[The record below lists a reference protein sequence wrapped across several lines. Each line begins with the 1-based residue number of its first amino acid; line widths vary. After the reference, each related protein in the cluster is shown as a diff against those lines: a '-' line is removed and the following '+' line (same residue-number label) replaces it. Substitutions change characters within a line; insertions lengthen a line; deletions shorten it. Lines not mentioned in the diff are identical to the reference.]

1 MVPKTRCSWPGKD
14 PIYVD
19 YHDREWGV
27 PVYDEKALFEKLILD
42 GFQAGLSW
50 ITILRKRE
58 NFIRA
63 FDGFEPEVIACYGPE
78 KIKMLMEDSG
88 IVRNRQKIESTILNA
103 RVWLELRESGMNFSD
118 FLWQFVGGKPKRNSW
133 NSMDE
138 VPAESSESRA
148 MSQTLRKAGFRFC
161 GPTICYAFMQAVGM
175 VNDHTT
181 ECFRYKE
188 LYLEPTT

>member
-1 MVPKTRCSWPGKD
+1 M
-14 PIYVD
+14 D

-103 RVWLELRESGMNFSD
+103 GAWLELRESGMNFSD
-118 FLWQFVGGKPKRNSW
+118 FLWQFVGGKPKMNSW
-133 NSMDE
+133 NSIDE

-148 MSQTLRKAGFRFC
+148 MSQKLRKAGFRFC

-188 LYLEPTT
+188 LHLEPTT

>member
-1 MVPKTRCSWPGKD
+1 MEPRTRCSWPGKD
-14 PIYVD
+14 QIYVD

-58 NFIRA
+58 NFIKA

-78 KIKMLMEDSG
+78 KIKTLMENSG

-103 RVWLELRESGMNFSD
+103 RAWLELRESGMNLSE

-133 NSMDE
+133 NSIDE
-138 VPAESSESRA
+138 VPSESSESRA
-148 MSQTLRKAGFRFC
+148 MSQTLRKVGFRFC

-175 VNDHTT
+175 VNDHTM
-181 ECFRYKE
+181 ECFRYKI
-188 LYLEPTT
+188 LHLEPTT